1 MRGVGRKVVLEVGA
15 GAGNTAF
22 PILKANDN
30 EELMVHAVDF
40 SSRAVEIMNADP
52 QYDEKHV
59 RASVWD
65 VANEDGRL
73 PEGVDEGSVDV
84 VVMVFMFSA
93 LSPEQWGRAV
103 GNAWRCLKEGGE
115 VCFRDYGKG
124 DLTQVRFKKERL
136 LEGRFY
142 VRGDGTRVYFFE
154 EEELR
159 RIWGGEGAKTDI
171 EGETVE
177 RTEGGAS
184 EEATTTCN
192 GRSEIDED
200 VVNGTSA
207 ETTDER
213 DDHLP
218 VSKHAFE
225 ILSLGVDRRMLV
237 NRQKQLK
244 MYRCWIQGHFRK
256 PYATTPS

>member
-1 MRGVGRKVVLEVGA
+1 MGVGRKVVLEVGA

-22 PILKANDN
+22 PILKGNEN

-40 SSRAVEIMNADP
+40 SGKAVEIMKGDK

-65 VANEDGRL
+65 VASEEGVL
-73 PEGVDEGSVDV
+73 PEGVEEGSVDV
-84 VVMVFMFSA
+84 VVMVFVFSA
-93 LSPEQWGRAV
+93 LSPEQWERAV
-103 GNAWRCLKEGGE
+103 GNVWRCLKEGGE

-154 EEELR
+154 EDELR
-159 RIWGGEGAKTDI
+159 RIWGGEGGKTDVD
-171 EGETVE
+171 GEAVE
-177 RTEGGAS
+177 RIKGEAS
-184 EEATTTCN
+184 EEVTTTCN
-192 GRSEIDED
+192 GHSEIDED

-207 ETTDER
+207 ETKGDR
-213 DDHLP
+213 DDTPP
-218 VSKHAFE
+218 VSNHAFE
-225 ILSLGVDRRMLV
+225 IISLGVDRRMLV

-256 PYATTPS
+256 PCAITPS

>member
-1 MRGVGRKVVLEVGA
+1 MLEVGA

-22 PILKANDN
+22 PILRGN
-30 EELMVHAVDF
+30 ENEGLMVHAVDF
-40 SSRAVEIMNADP
+40 SGKAVEIMKADE
-52 QYDEKHV
+52 QYDEKYV

-65 VANEDGRL
+65 VASANGL
-73 PEGVDEGSVDV
+73 PEGVEEGSVDV
-84 VVMVFMFSA
+84 VVMVFVFSA
-93 LSPEQWGRAV
+93 LSPEQWERAV
-103 GNAWRCLKEGGE
+103 GNVWRCLKEGGE
-115 VCFRDYGKG
+115 VCFRDYGEG

-159 RIWGGEGAKTDI
+159 RIWGNEAVKTAVED
-171 EGETVE
+171 EPVE
-177 RTEGGAS
+177 RTRREAS
-184 EEATTTCN
+184 EEVTAACN
-192 GRSEIDED
+192 GLSEIDGD
-200 VVNGTSA
+200 VVNGTMA
-207 ETTDER
+207 ETKGNR
-213 DDHLP
+213 DDP
-218 VSKHAFE
+218 PSVPKHAFE
-225 ILSLGVDRRMLV
+225 ITSLGVDRRMLV

>member
-1 MRGVGRKVVLEVGA
+1 MGA

-22 PILKANDN
+22 PILKANEN

-40 SSRAVEIMNADP
+40 SSRAVEIMKADK

-65 VANEDGRL
+65 VASE
-73 PEGVDEGSVDV
+73 EGVLPGGLEEGSVDV
-84 VVMVFMFSA
+84 VVMVFVFSA
-93 LSPEQWGRAV
+93 LSPEQWERAV
-103 GNAWRCLKEGGE
+103 GNVWRCLKEGGE

-159 RIWGGEGAKTDI
+159 RIWGRGAAEKDV
-171 EGETVE
+171 EGEATE
-177 RTEGGAS
+177 RTKGEAS
-184 EEATTTCN
+184 EEATATCN
-192 GRSEIDED
+192 GHNEIDGD
-200 VVNGTSA
+200 SANGTSA
-207 ETTDER
+207 ETKDDR
-213 DDHLP
+213 DDPPP
-218 VSKHAFE
+218 VSRNAFE

-256 PYATTPS
+256 PYTTTPS

>member
-1 MRGVGRKVVLEVGA
+1 MLEIGA

-22 PILKANDN
+22 PILREN
-30 EELMVHAVDF
+30 ENEGLMVHAVDF
-40 SSRAVEIMNADP
+40 SERAVEIMKGDG

-65 VANEDGRL
+65 VASREDAPL
-73 PEGVDEGSVDV
+73 PEGVEEGSVDV
-84 VVMVFMFSA
+84 VVMVFVFSA
-93 LSPEQWGRAV
+93 LSPEQWDRAV
-103 GNAWRCLKEGGE
+103 GNVWRVLKEGGE

-124 DLTQVRFKKERL
+124 DLTQVRFKRERL

-159 RIWGGEGAKTDI
+159 RIWGSEAAKTDV
-171 EGETVE
+171 EGEAGE
-177 RTEGGAS
+177 RTEGEGS
-184 EEATTTCN
+184 KEVTTSN
-192 GRSEIDED
+192 GLNEIDGD
-200 VVNGTSA
+200 VVDGTIA
-207 ETTDER
+207 EKKGNPDG
-213 DDHLP
+213 LP
-218 VSKHAFE
+218 PTSKHAFE
-225 ILSLGVDRRMLV
+225 IVSLGVDRRMLV

-256 PYATTPS
+256 PYTTTPR

>member
-1 MRGVGRKVVLEVGA
+1 MLEVGA

-22 PILKANDN
+22 PILKGNEN

-40 SSRAVEIMNADP
+40 SEKAVEIMRADK
-52 QYDEKHV
+52 QYDEAHV

-65 VANEDGRL
+65 VASTDAL

-84 VVMVFMFSA
+84 VVMVFVFSA
-93 LSPEQWGRAV
+93 LSPEQWDRAV
-103 GNAWRCLKEGGE
+103 GNVWRLLREGGE

-124 DLTQVRFKKERL
+124 DLTQVRFKRERL

-154 EEELR
+154 EGELR
-159 RIWGGEGAKTDI
+159 RIWGNEAAKTDV
-171 EGETVE
+171 EGEA
-177 RTEGGAS
+177 EGEAN
-184 EEATTTCN
+184 EEVMARCN
-192 GRSEIDED
+192 GLIEIDED
-200 VVNGTSA
+200 AANDTIA
-207 ETTDER
+207 ETKGNR
-213 DDHLP
+213 DDP
-218 VSKHAFE
+218 PPTSNHAFE
-225 ILSLGVDRRMLV
+225 IISLGVDRRMLV

-256 PYATTPS
+256 PYAIRAS

>member
-1 MRGVGRKVVLEVGA
+1 MLEIGA

-22 PILKANDN
+22 PILREN
-30 EELMVHAVDF
+30 ENEGLMVHAVDF
-40 SSRAVEIMNADP
+40 SERAVEIMKGDG

-65 VANEDGRL
+65 VASREDAPL
-73 PEGVDEGSVDV
+73 PEGVEEGSVDV
-84 VVMVFMFSA
+84 VVMVFVFSA
-93 LSPEQWGRAV
+93 LSPEQWDRAV
-103 GNAWRCLKEGGE
+103 GNVWRVLKEGGE

-124 DLTQVRFKKERL
+124 DLTQVRFKRERL

-159 RIWGGEGAKTDI
+159 RIWGSEAAKTDI
-171 EGETVE
+171 EGEAGE
-177 RTEGGAS
+177 RTEGEGS
-184 EEATTTCN
+184 KEVTTSN
-192 GRSEIDED
+192 RLNEIDGD
-200 VVNGTSA
+200 VVDGTIA
-207 ETTDER
+207 EKKGKPDG
-213 DDHLP
+213 LP
-218 VSKHAFE
+218 PTLKHAFE
-225 ILSLGVDRRMLV
+225 IVSLGVDRRMLV

-256 PYATTPS
+256 PYTTTPR

>member
-1 MRGVGRKVVLEVGA
+1 MGAGRKVVLEVGA

-22 PILKANDN
+22 PILRGN
-30 EELMVHAVDF
+30 ENGELMVHAVDF
-40 SSRAVEIMNADP
+40 SEKAVEIMRADG

-65 VANEDGRL
+65 VASTEALPDGV
-73 PEGVDEGSVDV
+73 EEGSVDV
-84 VVMVFMFSA
+84 VVMVFVFSA
-93 LSPEQWGRAV
+93 LSPEQWERAV
-103 GNAWRCLKEGGE
+103 GNVWRCLKEGGE

-124 DLTQVRFKKERL
+124 DLTQVRFKRERL

-159 RIWGGEGAKTDI
+159 RIWGNEAAKTDV
-171 EGETVE
+171 EGETVGRINGE
-177 RTEGGAS
+177 AS
-184 EEATTTCN
+184 AEATATRN
-192 GRSEIDED
+192 GLSEIDGD

-207 ETTDER
+207 ETKGNP
-213 DDHLP
+213 DDSP
-218 VSKHAFE
+218 PTSKHAFE